1 MREKKY
7 YVWFDSLD
15 RGTMI
20 NCLNEMRNRLI
31 SEGRYTDGVDDLLLK
46 LIDAPTKKIKVIYKV
61 LMLKLNCTKL
71 LIF

>member
-46 LIDAPTKKIKVIYKV
+46 LIDAPTKTIKVIYKEAE
-61 LMLKLNCTKL
+61 
-71 LIF
+71 

>member
-31 SEGRYTDGVDDLLLK
+31 SEGRYTDGVDEAEALVRFQNADQAGGR
-46 LIDAPTKKIKVIYKV
+46 D
-61 LMLKLNCTKL
+61 NHR
-71 LIF
+71 

>member
-7 YVWFDSLD
+7 FIVLDSLE

-46 LIDAPTKKIKVIYKV
+46 FIDAPTKKIKVIYKEAER
-61 LMLKLNCTKL
+61 
-71 LIF
+71 

>member
-20 NCLNEMRNRLI
+20 NCKRQT
-31 SEGRYTDGVDDLLLK
+31 GRKNGL
-46 LIDAPTKKIKVIYKV
+46 AKVGKPAD
-61 LMLKLNCTKL
+61 
-71 LIF
+71 

>member
-7 YVWFDSLD
+7 FIVFDSLE

-46 LIDAPTKKIKVIYKV
+46 LIDAPTKKIKVIYKEAE
-61 LMLKLNCTKL
+61 
-71 LIF
+71 